1 MIFPVFIYIYIGKGH
16 LSASNISA
24 IIIRGLNY
32 NYIDTS
38 LGLFSFLLRKVDILK
53 QQDVHV
59 DADRKLKRIMAK
71 EAGKA
76 VGVVISMG
84 KFFKSPEADNF
95 FKHIVTRV
103 EHLMPDNTCHCLL
116 VSYSW
121 LLGATFKVKMRI

>member
-1 MIFPVFIYIYIGKGH
+1 
-16 LSASNISA
+16 
-24 IIIRGLNY
+24 
-32 NYIDTS
+32 
-38 LGLFSFLLRKVDILK
+38 
-53 QQDVHV
+53 
-59 DADRKLKRIMAK
+59 MAK

-76 VGVVISMG
+76 VGVVMSMG

-103 EHLMPDNTCHCLL
+103 EHLMPDNTCHRLL